1 MASAKPLIC
10 LRCFGVLLL
19 LGLAA
24 GCKSS
29 SKEKLDAGQR
39 RYCSDSVD
47 GGRGDGAEALQA
59 TEAGI
64 GAMDLALDGQVPID
78 APVAGRDGTTTEVAD
93 AGAGVDAVDSGRS
106 DLATGSVA
114 PDGSGGT
121 GGIDTPVG
129 TDGAGGTGGTAGAGG
144 TLGAG
149 GAVGPDASPDVRP
162 DAGSEVK
169 DASSGD
175 TVAPTDLG
183 SSEAS
188 AGTDALVDS
197 RGPDL
202 PADAPSSSPDTV
214 PVFTVDAPARDVPID
229 SLPAACGVNGCAW
242 ANPWSPP
249 TAGLSGNFSGLAMA
263 GNGTLWAAGQVNGA
277 FNFGTAGNPVTNIF
291 TPTAQSPPLPPPWN
305 FDIVLLKLD
314 PATGLA
320 TVAFDFGD
328 PSNNDQLGTQNS
340 PGVAVA
346 SSGNVGLIGYFT
358 NEIDFTA
365 AGSDSGAPGVD
376 YLASSIA
383 GISFY
388 ATFDGASTGSY
399 VTPIKEHM
407 VDMGSGSLTTIAS
420 NPGQNAFVVCGQA
433 DKVVTQSTNKFG
445 LLTTTSSWVTGNRQ
459 DIVVAKINAADGSVL
474 WGQQI
479 GGAGDQLC
487 QSATIDKNGDVIISG
502 DYGVGTPASFFT
514 ASSPAPA
521 LGMAFIFVAKLDG
534 TTGNVVAAQGWGSTG
549 RSDVNAISVDASNNI
564 LLAGDISGAVDF
576 GNDANSNDVSIAY
589 LGLTD
594 AFVAKFTSALVPIWA
609 KSYGDAAH
617 DQTVNGIAADSSGN
631 VFIGGTYSGSL
642 GGIGLNSASPT
653 SPDAFIAQLAGA
665 DGSLLCARSYGDAVS
680 TQGILAG
687 GVVSGAAGGL
697 PNAVFI
703 GGTFASSMTLGS
715 TTMTTPAAAIQY
727 PFVARLS
734 P

>member
-1 MASAKPLIC
+1 MASAKPLIRLPC
-10 LRCFGVLLL
+10 IGVLLL

-29 SKEKLDAGQR
+29 SNEKLDAGQR
-39 RYCSDSVD
+39 KYCSDSVD
-47 GGRGDGAEALQA
+47 GGRGDGAEVPQA
-59 TEAGI
+59 TEAGT
-64 GAMDLALDGQVPID
+64 MDLALDGQVPID
-78 APVAGRDGTTTEVAD
+78 APVAGLDGTTADVAD

-106 DLATGSVA
+106 DLATGPGA
-114 PDGSGGT
+114 PDGSGGA
-121 GGIDTPVG
+121 GGTDTPVG
-129 TDGAGGTGGTAGAGG
+129 TGGAGGTGGTTGAGG
-144 TLGAG
+144 TPGAG

-169 DASSGD
+169 DAFSSD

-183 SSEAS
+183 SSEAI
-188 AGTDALVDS
+188 AGADALVDS
-197 RGPDL
+197 RGPDV
-202 PADAPSSSPDTV
+202 PADAPSSLPDTV
-214 PVFTVDAPARDVPID
+214 PVSIVDAPARDVPID
-229 SLPAACGVNGCAW
+229 SLPAACGVNGCVW
-242 ANPWSPP
+242 ANRWSPP
-249 TAGLSGNFSGLAMA
+249 TAGLSGSFSGLSMA
-263 GNGTLWAAGQVNGA
+263 GSGTLWAAGQVNGA
-277 FNFGTAGNPVTNIF
+277 FNFGTDANAVTNLY
-291 TPTAQSPPLPPPWN
+291 TGPLPSSVETKNP
-305 FDIVLLKLD
+305 DIVLLKLD

-320 TVAFDFGD
+320 TAAFDFGD
-328 PSNNDQLGTQNS
+328 SSGANDQLS
-340 PGVAVA
+340 AGVAVA
-346 SSGNVGLIGYFT
+346 SSGNVGVIGVFN
-358 NEIDFTA
+358 NEIDFTLL
-365 AGSDSGAPGVD
+365 GSDSGVLGFD
-376 YLASSIA
+376 YLQTSISST
-383 GISFY
+383 SFY
-388 ATFDGASTGSY
+388 ATFDGTSTGSY

-407 VDMGSGSLTTIAS
+407 VDLGTGSLTTIAS

-433 DKVVTQSTNKFG
+433 DKVVTQSTNRVG

-459 DIVVAKINAADGSVL
+459 DIVVAKINAADGTVL

-479 GGAGDQLC
+479 GGAGDQVC
-487 QSATIDKNGDVIISG
+487 QSAAIDNNGDVIISG
-502 DYGVGTPASFFT
+502 YYGVGTPASFFT
-514 ASSPAPA
+514 TSSPVPA

-549 RSDVNAISVDASNNI
+549 RSDANAILVDSSNNI

-594 AFVAKFTSALVPIWA
+594 AFVAKFTSALAPIWA

-631 VFIGGTYSGSL
+631 VFVGGTYGGGL
-642 GGIGLNSASPT
+642 GGLGGLGLNSASPT
-653 SPDAFIAQLAGA
+653 SPDAFIAELAGA
-665 DGSLLCARSYGDAVS
+665 DGSLLCARAYGDAVG
-680 TQGILAG
+680 TQGILPG

-703 GGTFASSMTLGS
+703 GGRFASSMTLGS
-715 TTMTTPAAAIQY
+715 TTITTPGAGIQS

>member
-1 MASAKPLIC
+1 MASAKPPIR
-10 LRCFGVLLL
+10 LRRFGVLLL

-29 SKEKLDAGQR
+29 SNEKLDAGQR
-39 RYCSDSVD
+39 KYCSDSVD
-47 GGRGDGAEALQA
+47 GGSGDRAEVLQA
-59 TEAGI
+59 TEAGD

-78 APVAGRDGTTTEVAD
+78 APVPGLDGATAD
-93 AGAGVDAVDSGRS
+93 AADVGAGVDAVDSGRT
-106 DLATGSVA
+106 DLATGSGA

-121 GGIDTPVG
+121 GGADTPVG
-129 TDGAGGTGGTAGAGG
+129 TGGAGGTGGTIGLGG
-144 TLGAG
+144 TPGAG

-162 DAGSEVK
+162 DAGSSVK
-169 DASSGD
+169 DASSVD

-188 AGTDALVDS
+188 AGADALVDS
-197 RGPDL
+197 RGPDA
-202 PADAPSSSPDTV
+202 PADAPSSPPDTV
-214 PVFTVDAPARDVPID
+214 PVSTVDAPARDVPID

-249 TAGLSGNFSGLAMA
+249 AAGLSGNFSGLAMA
-263 GNGTLWAAGQVNGA
+263 GNGTLWAAGQVNAA
-277 FNFGTAGNPVTNIF
+277 FNFGTDGNPVTNLY
-291 TPTAQSPPLPPPWN
+291 TGPLPSSVETKNP
-305 FDIVLLKLD
+305 DIVLLKLD

-320 TVAFDFGD
+320 TAAFDFGD
-328 PSNNDQLGTQNS
+328 SSGANDQLS
-340 PGVAVA
+340 AGVAVA
-346 SSGNVGLIGYFT
+346 SSGNVGVIGVFN
-358 NEIDFTA
+358 NEIDFTL
-365 AGSDSGAPGVD
+365 AGSDSGVLGFD
-376 YLASSIA
+376 YLQTSIA

-388 ATFDGASTGSY
+388 ATFDGTSAGSY

-407 VDMGSGSLTTIAS
+407 VDLGTGSLTTIAS

-433 DKVVTQSTNKFG
+433 DKVVTQSTNKLG

-459 DIVVAKINAADGSVL
+459 DIVVAKINAADGTVL

-487 QSATIDKNGDVIISG
+487 QSATIDNNGDVIISG

-514 ASSPAPA
+514 TSSPAPA

-534 TTGNVVAAQGWGSTG
+534 TTGNVVAAHGWGSTG
-549 RSDVNAISVDASNNI
+549 RSDANGVTVDASNNI

-576 GNDANSNDVSIAY
+576 GNDTNSNDVSIAY

-594 AFVAKFTSALVPIWA
+594 AFVAKLTSTLVPIWA

-617 DQTVNGIAADSSGN
+617 DQTVNGIAADSSGK
-631 VFIGGTYSGSL
+631 VFVGGTYSGDL
-642 GGIGLNSASPT
+642 GGLGLNSASPT

-665 DGSLLCARSYGDAVS
+665 DGSLLCARSYGDAAG

-697 PNAVFI
+697 PDAVFV
-703 GGTFASSMTLGS
+703 GGRYSSSMTLGN
-715 TTMTTPAAAIQY
+715 TTITTPGSVTQY

>member
-1 MASAKPLIC
+1 MASAKPRIR

-19 LGLAA
+19 LGLGA

-29 SKEKLDAGQR
+29 SNEKLDAGQR
-39 RYCSDSVD
+39 KYCSESVD
-47 GGRGDGAEALQA
+47 GSSGDGADVLQA
-59 TEAGI
+59 TEAGS
-64 GAMDLALDGQVPID
+64 GAMDMALDGQVPID
-78 APVAGRDGTTTEVAD
+78 APVAGLDGTTADVAD

-106 DLATGSVA
+106 DLVTGSGA

-121 GGIDTPVG
+121 GGTDAPVG
-129 TDGAGGTGGTAGAGG
+129 TGGAGGTGGTTGAGG
-144 TLGAG
+144 TIGAG
-149 GAVGPDASPDVRP
+149 GAAGPDASPNVRP
-162 DAGSEVK
+162 DAGSEAK

-188 AGTDALVDS
+188 AGADALVDS
-197 RGPDL
+197 RGPDV
-202 PADAPSSSPDTV
+202 PADAPSASPDTV
-214 PVFTVDAPARDVPID
+214 PVSTVDAPARDVPID
-229 SLPAACGVNGCAW
+229 SLPAACAVNGCAW
-242 ANPWSPP
+242 ANPWQAP
-249 TAGLSGNFSGLAMA
+249 TGTLGSFSGLALA
-263 GNGTLWAAGQVNGA
+263 QDGTTLWAAGQVNA
-277 FNFGTAGNPVTNIF
+277 TFNFGTDANPVTNLY
-291 TPTAQSPPLPPPWN
+291 TGPLPAPGTQPSN
-305 FDIVLLKLD
+305 DIVLLKLD
-314 PATGLA
+314 PTTGLA
-320 TVAFDFGD
+320 TAAFDFGD

-365 AGSDSGAPGVD
+365 AGSDSGDASYD

-388 ATFDGASTGSY
+388 ATFGGTSNGSY

-459 DIVVAKINAADGSVL
+459 DIVVAKINAADGTVL
-474 WGQQI
+474 WGRQI

-487 QSATIDKNGDVIISG
+487 QSATIDNNGDVIIAGNYNDTLDFGGGMLPSVPSG
-502 DYGVGTPASFFT
+502 S
-514 ASSPAPA
+514 
-521 LGMAFIFVAKLDG
+521 AFIYVAKLSGADG
-534 TTGNVVAAQGWGSTG
+534 SYMADQGWGSTG

-576 GNDANSNDVSIAY
+576 GNDANSNDVSIAH

-594 AFVAKFTSALVPIWA
+594 AFVARLTSALVPIWG

-631 VFIGGTYSGSL
+631 VFIGGYYSGSL
-642 GGIGLNSASPT
+642 GALGLNSASPT

-665 DGSLLCARSYGDAVS
+665 DGSMLCARSYGDLLGVQNIA
-680 TQGILAG
+680 GG
-687 GVVSGAAGGL
+687 GVVAGAAGGL
-697 PNAVFI
+697 ANAVFV
-703 GGTFASSMTLGS
+703 GGMYSSSMTFGS
-715 TTMTTPAAAIQY
+715 TTITTPGSGTQY